1 MSDKKKG
8 CSNKKD
14 VRSRIVGDSLCEDGT
29 QLSSSFLH
37 VVIVG
42 QPSGHG
48 ERLRVQALGL
58 TAWLGILTPSSPNG
72 VAQGKFLLGNNSVW
86 PLVFRHIF

>member
-1 MSDKKKG
+1 MHIGHRLGHRREERGSGQANKMECVSDKEKG

-14 VRSRIVGDSLCEDGT
+14 VWGRIVRDSLCEDGT

-37 VVIVG
+37 IVIVG

-48 ERLRVQALGL
+48 ERLTVQALGL
-58 TAWLGILTPSSPNG
+58 TAW
-72 VAQGKFLLGNNSVW
+72 F
-86 PLVFRHIF
+86 